1 MAASNA
7 SAGAV
12 EAKKS
17 PQKAGKKSDL
27 SAKVK
32 RVNPGLS
39 RKETDRLAIAF
50 DMFDTDKDGTIGR
63 HDVKLVLQR
72 FTSEGEL
79 SPGVDVGIML
89 EQFQEDYGSENNPST
104 PRVGFTDFKKTMKRG
119 ISQNLEEDMLLKDS
133 FQLFDTDKDGF
144 ISQDELKENIA
155 KFDESLTDAE
165 IDEIFREADQNRD
178 GKIDLEEYLGLMDA
192 IGSMSKYQ

>member
-1 MAASNA
+1 
-7 SAGAV
+7 
-12 EAKKS
+12 
-17 PQKAGKKSDL
+17 
-27 SAKVK
+27 
-32 RVNPGLS
+32 
-39 RKETDRLAIAF
+39 
-50 DMFDTDKDGTIGR
+50 
-63 HDVKLVLQR
+63 
-72 FTSEGEL
+72 
-79 SPGVDVGIML
+79 
-89 EQFQEDYGSENNPST
+89 
-104 PRVGFTDFKKTMKRG
+104 MKRG

-192 IGSMSKYQ
+192 IGSLSKYQ

>member
-17 PQKAGKKSDL
+17 PDL

>member
-17 PQKAGKKSDL
+17 PDL

-50 DMFDTDKDGTIGR
+50 DMFDTDNDGTIGR
-63 HDVKLVLQR
+63 QDVKLVLER

-89 EQFQEDYGSENNPST
+89 ESFQADYGSENDPST
-104 PRVGFTDFKKTMKRG
+104 PRVGFSDFKKTMKKG
-119 ISQNLEEDMLLKDS
+119 ISQNLDDDMLLKDS
-133 FQLFDTDKDGF
+133 FQLFDTDRDGF
-144 ISQDELKENIA
+144 ISHNELKENLA
-155 KFDESLTDAE
+155 KFDDTLKDSE
-165 IDEIFREADQNRD
+165 IDEIFEQADQNKD

>member
-17 PQKAGKKSDL
+17 PQKAGKKL
-27 SAKVK
+27 K

-63 HDVKLVLQR
+63 QDVQLVLER
-72 FTSEGEL
+72 FTSDGAI
-79 SPGVDVGIML
+79 SPGVNVGDLL

-192 IGSMSKYQ
+192 IGSLSKYQ